1 MKNIDLSGVH
11 ILSVDP
17 IAASDSWFPGYS
29 CGLVTGQ
36 KHNQVVEF
44 DAIIIDLLCVL
55 LLVDMFLIKLN
66 LISFVAGD
74 VLVCRQCNEFTH
86 LGWRFTNS
94 SGGRC

>member
-29 CGLVTGQ
+29 CVLMIVQ
-36 KHNQVVEF
+36 KHNQVVKF

-55 LLVDMFLIKLN
+55 LLVDIFLL
-66 LISFVAGD
+66 
-74 VLVCRQCNEFTH
+74 H
-86 LGWRFTNS
+86 
-94 SGGRC
+94 